1 MSPEPIKIDM
11 MHIAKPTN
19 TALGMYM
26 HEQNDLVEIPGGIDS
41 KVLLRLVVW
50 KKRKY
55 LKARSS
61 ALNVGKWDI
70 GKVATNV
77 LSME

>member
-19 TALGMYM
+19 TAHGMYM

-41 KVLLRLVVW
+41 KVLLRLVV
-50 KKRKY
+50 
-55 LKARSS
+55 
-61 ALNVGKWDI
+61 
-70 GKVATNV
+70 
-77 LSME
+77 